1 MYLCGIL
8 LYVRVNVK
16 IDGLI
21 RRLDTSAMIWKYMQG
36 SILVVIQKQ
45 HQLIFLSLT
54 AGVVQ
59 VKFVATLPLKD
70 GGEKGGA
77 ERELGAWQSNRLL

>member
-8 LYVRVNVK
+8 LDVRVNVK

-21 RRLDTSAMIWKYMQG
+21 RRHDTSVFIWKYMQG

-45 HQLIFLSLT
+45 HQLIFLPLA

-59 VKFVATLPLKD
+59 VKFVATLTLKD
-70 GGEKGGA
+70 GGVEGRA
-77 ERELGAWQSNRLL
+77 ERELGAWQSSGLL

>member
-1 MYLCGIL
+1 MYLCGNFL
-8 LYVRVNVK
+8 DVSVNVK

-21 RRLDTSAMIWKYMQG
+21 RRLDTFAMIWKYMQG

-45 HQLIFLSLT
+45 HQLIFLSLA

-59 VKFVATLPLKD
+59 VKFVTMLPLKD
-70 GGEKGGA
+70 GGEEGGA
-77 ERELGAWQSNRLL
+77 EREG